1 MQFACLTQ
9 IVVRFAVQ
17 HFVCCFPSSPFPL
30 LSLELLASLS
40 FNNCV
45 LGQKEE
51 EVGEEVGEEEDRV
64 TGQAVVLV
72 QDNNEALL
80 SLSLSLVFSH
90 FLLLSPHYGC
100 FCLSLLFAT
109 GCIFFAQ
116 LLATSSQPP
125 RTSSSSASAS
135 ACVSI
140 CIRSFA

>member
-51 EVGEEVGEEEDRV
+51 EVGEEEDRV

-80 SLSLSLVFSH
+80 SLSLSLVSLLLALSPALTSLRLFSPFAIVCHRLHIFRPAPCNQQPTPSH
-90 FLLLSPHYGC
+90 F
-100 FCLSLLFAT
+100 F
-109 GCIFFAQ
+109 
-116 LLATSSQPP
+116 
-125 RTSSSSASAS
+125 
-135 ACVSI
+135 
-140 CIRSFA
+140 

>member
-51 EVGEEVGEEEDRV
+51 EVGEEEDRV

-90 FLLLSPHYGC
+90 SLLLSPHFGC
-100 FCLSLLFAT
+100 FRLSPLFAT

-125 RTSSSSASAS
+125 RTSSSSASG
-135 ACVSI
+135 CVSI